1 MDLEKLGTFRVAACD
16 LNGQM
21 RGKRLPSDYASKLSN
36 GGVRMPLSAL
46 VLDIWGEDSLNSP
59 LVFESGDGDGSMV
72 PTERGAVPMPWL
84 QTPSALVPMWMFTDN
99 GSAFEADPRHAL
111 ARVLDRFA
119 NKGWQVIAATEME
132 FYLVDDSN
140 GQLRA
145 PINPLSGRPLHS
157 NAVLSVS
164 QLDAFDGFFTELYA
178 ACELMGIA
186 VQSATSEVG
195 LGQFEVSLNHCDAMR
210 AADDAWLFKI
220 LVKGLARKHQ
230 MAATFMAKPYLEEAG
245 NGLHVHFSVIDEDGK
260 NIFDDGSE
268 SGSDLLHQAV
278 AGCLAAMTASTLVFA
293 PHSNSYQ
300 RITPGA
306 HAPTGVCWAY
316 ENRTAA
322 LRIPGGPPAAR
333 RIEHRVACGDINP
346 YLMLSVVLGAALAG
360 IEDGLSPPTP
370 ITGNAYD
377 QDMPQLATDW
387 TTAMSL
393 FESDPMIARILPGAL
408 IENFC
413 ITKQQE
419 YDKLQTVPE
428 EEHWKVYLETV

>member
-1 MDLEKLGTFRVAACD
+1 MNLEQFGTFRVAACD

-21 RGKRLPSDYASKLSN
+21 RGKRLPSNYASKLSD

-46 VLDIWGEDSLNSP
+46 VLDIWGEDSLKSP
-59 LVFESGDGDGSMV
+59 LVFETGDGDGYMM

-84 QTPSALVPMWMFTDN
+84 ETSGALVPMWMFSD
-99 GSAFEADPRHAL
+99 GGAAFEADPRHAL
-111 ARVLDRFA
+111 ARVLDRFSTR
-119 NKGWQVIAATEME
+119 GWQVIASTEME

-140 GQLRA
+140 GQMRA
-145 PINPLSGRPLHS
+145 PINPLSGRPLQNS
-157 NAVLSVS
+157 AVLGVW
-164 QLDAFDGFFTELYA
+164 QLDAFDAFFTELYK
-178 ACELMGIA
+178 ACDLMGIA

-195 LGQFEVSLNHCDAMR
+195 LGQFEMSLNHCDAMR
-210 AADDAWLFKI
+210 AADDAWLFKT

-230 MAATFMAKPYLEEAG
+230 MAATFMAKPYGEDAG
-245 NGLHVHFSVIDEDGK
+245 NGLHAHFSIIDEDGH

-268 SGSDLLHQAV
+268 AGSELLLQAV
-278 AGCLAAMTASTLVFA
+278 AGCLAAMRASTLVFA

-300 RITPGA
+300 RITPGL

-322 LRIPGGPPAAR
+322 LRIPGGLPASR

-360 IEDGLSPPTP
+360 IEERLTPPAP

-377 QDMPQLATDW
+377 QEMPQLATDW
-387 TTAMSL
+387 TTAMAL
-393 FESDPMIARILPGAL
+393 FESDPMIARILPGPL

-413 ITKQQE
+413 MTKQQE
-419 YDKLQTVPE
+419 YDKLQNIPE
-428 EEHWKVYLETV
+428 EDYWKIYLETV

>member
-1 MDLEKLGTFRVAACD
+1 MNLEQFGTFRVAACD

-21 RGKRLPSDYASKLSN
+21 RGKRLPSNYASKLSD

-46 VLDIWGEDSLNSP
+46 VLDIWGEDSLKSP
-59 LVFESGDGDGSMV
+59 LVFETGDGDGYMM

-84 QTPSALVPMWMFTDN
+84 ETSGALVPMWMFSD
-99 GSAFEADPRHAL
+99 GGAAFEADPRHAL
-111 ARVLDRFA
+111 ARVIDRFSTR
-119 NKGWQVIAATEME
+119 GWQVIASTEME

-140 GQLRA
+140 GQMRA
-145 PINPLSGRPLHS
+145 PINPLSGRPLQNS
-157 NAVLSVS
+157 AVLGVW
-164 QLDAFDGFFTELYA
+164 QLDAFDAFFTELYK
-178 ACELMGIA
+178 ACDLMGIA

-195 LGQFEVSLNHCDAMR
+195 LGQFEMSLNHCDAMR
-210 AADDAWLFKI
+210 AADDAWLFKT

-230 MAATFMAKPYLEEAG
+230 MAATFMAKPYGEDAG
-245 NGLHVHFSVIDEDGK
+245 NGLHAHFSIIDEDGH

-268 SGSDLLHQAV
+268 AGSELLLQAV
-278 AGCLAAMTASTLVFA
+278 AGCLAAMRASTLVFA

-300 RITPGA
+300 RITPGL

-322 LRIPGGPPAAR
+322 LRIPGGPPASR

-360 IEDGLSPPTP
+360 IEEKLTPPAP

-377 QDMPQLATDW
+377 QEMPQLATDW
-387 TTAMSL
+387 TTAMAL
-393 FESDPMIARILPGAL
+393 FESDPMIARILPGPL

-413 ITKQQE
+413 MTKQQE
-419 YDKLQTVPE
+419 YDKLQNIPE
-428 EEHWKVYLETV
+428 EDHWKIYLETV